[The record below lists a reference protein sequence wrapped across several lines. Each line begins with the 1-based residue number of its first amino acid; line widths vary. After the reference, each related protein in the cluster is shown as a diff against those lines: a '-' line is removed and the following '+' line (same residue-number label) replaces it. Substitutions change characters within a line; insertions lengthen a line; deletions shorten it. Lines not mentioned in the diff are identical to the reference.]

1 MGIETTPF
9 DAADYLDSPEAILG
23 YLEAVFEDGDPAL
36 IAAALNDAAR
46 ARGLAEDA
54 LTAHSDIAA
63 VIRTLKALGLE
74 LTARAA

>member
-9 DAADYLDSPEAILG
+9 DAADYLDSPEAIIG
-23 YLEAVFEDGDPAL
+23 YLEAAFEDGDPAL

-46 ARGLAEDA
+46 ARGLLEDA
-54 LTAHSDIAA
+54 LTARSDLTA
-63 VIRTLKALGLE
+63 VIRALKSLGLE

>member
-9 DAADYLDSPEAILG
+9 DAADYLGSPEALVG
-23 YLEAVFEDGDPAL
+23 YLEAAFEDGDPAL

-46 ARGLAEDA
+46 ARGLPGET
-54 LTAHSDIAA
+54 LTAHSDIAS
-63 VIRTLKALGLE
+63 VIRTLKSLGLE

>member
-1 MGIETTPF
+1 MGIETAPF
-9 DAADYLDSPEAILG
+9 DAAEYLDSLEAIIG

-36 IAAALNDAAR
+36 IVAALNDAAR
-46 ARGLAEDA
+46 ARGLPENA
-54 LTAHSDIAA
+54 LTAHSDIAS